1 MPSIAR
7 SSSAPAV
14 RLRVFFT
21 RPTAASNA
29 AARRPSR
36 RTRCHSGSSPG
47 PACARSSVYDSAS
60 SSLTLRV
67 WAALV
72 TSVEHGL
79 STSEMISDGGIVGN
93 LRATLAGLEEA
104 ACDAGFSDS
113 DGSDGLRRLGAGRG
127 CPLAWGFGRVL
138 FWPEPAP
145 KSDRWFLQS
154 NTLNCNIVCEDGSA
168 AKSEVSSSKFSANSR
183 FPTPF
188 KNSGR
193 STSVVADRLT
203 SCEMRGAQATSI
215 RKLLT
220 NAQRMTNAPE

>member
-7 SSSAPAV
+7 SSSAPVV
-14 RLRVFFT
+14 RARVFFT

-36 RTRCHSGSSPG
+36 KTRCHSGSRDAHSP
-47 PACARSSVYDSAS
+47 ALVCARSSVYDSAS

-67 WAALV
+67 WAAPV
-72 TSVEHGL
+72 TSAEHGL

-93 LRATLAGLEEA
+93 LRAMLAGLKAA
-104 ACDAGFSDS
+104 ACDVRSSDS

-138 FWPEPAP
+138 FWPDPAP

-154 NTLNCNIVCEDGSA
+154 NTLNCNTVCEDGSA
-168 AKSEVSSSKFSANSR
+168 AKSVVRSSKSNANSR
-183 FPTPF
+183 FPIPF

-193 STSVVADRLT
+193 STSVVEERLISYEVRET
-203 SCEMRGAQATSI
+203 QE
-215 RKLLT
+215 
-220 NAQRMTNAPE
+220 RMICS